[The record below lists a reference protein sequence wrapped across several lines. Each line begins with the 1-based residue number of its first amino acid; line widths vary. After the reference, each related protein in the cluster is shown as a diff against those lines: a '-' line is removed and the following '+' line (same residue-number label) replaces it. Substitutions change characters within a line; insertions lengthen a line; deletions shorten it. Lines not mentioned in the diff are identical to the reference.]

1 MKMFKLQNKV
11 EIIIPKEDNNG
22 KEIDDLAIREEL
34 ESITR
39 IAGGCTTTEVKGQW
53 WSDEEQRIMQDNN
66 INFEWY
72 YNKDMEDVNDQQG
85 LLKGLS
91 TITRVLVLKYN
102 QEGISIKINGT
113 LYIVDESDLNFLS
126 YELYDLLF
134 KN

>member
-1 MKMFKLQNKV
+1 MFKLQNKV
-11 EIIIPKEDNNG
+11 EIIVPKEDNNG
-22 KEIDDLAIREEL
+22 VEIDNLAIRVAL
-34 ESITR
+34 ETITK
-39 IAGGCTTTEVKGQW
+39 IAGGCTATDVKGQW
-53 WSDEEQRIMQDNN
+53 WSDDEQRIMEDNN
-66 INFEWY
+66 TNFEWY

-91 TITRVLVLKYN
+91 TITRILITEYG

-126 YELYDLLF
+126 YELYDLMF